1 MDGVLEENLLEL
13 YFVAGVLFISE
24 VEPLDVNITRRPQ
37 TDAISGIFV
46 LDYYIY
52 ISIYIYLS
60 ILSSVFILTQC
71 ALIYW
76 CLITFF
82 TLSVQDSILNE
93 HLIMIMF
100 ISIFIVNLSYNDI
113 LFCLFKI
120 SFVCW
125 QWFFFRDI
133 ILNSNSYLDN

>member
-1 MDGVLEENLLEL
+1 MLVPGMECWKKTYWNYTLLLVFCLSLEL
-13 YFVAGVLFISE
+13 NLWMWI
-24 VEPLDVNITRRPQ
+24 PLDVHRLIPFLVFLFW
-37 TDAISGIFV
+37 II
-46 LDYYIY
+46 
-52 ISIYIYLS
+52 IYIYFS

-76 CLITFF
+76 CLITFL
-82 TLSVQDSILNE
+82 TLSAQDSVLNE

-100 ISIFIVNLSYNDI
+100 ISIFTVNLSYNDI

-125 QWFFFRDI
+125 QWFLIDI
-133 ILNSNSYLDN
+133 ILNSNSYLVD